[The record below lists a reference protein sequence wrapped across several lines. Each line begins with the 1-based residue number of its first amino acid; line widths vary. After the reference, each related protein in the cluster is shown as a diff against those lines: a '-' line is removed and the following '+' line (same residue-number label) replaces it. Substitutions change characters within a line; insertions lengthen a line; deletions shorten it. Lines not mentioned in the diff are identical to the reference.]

1 MARKKKKEKILSM
14 DQGQVCDHKVGF
26 AYSGINKFKCMCIL
40 CHLILC
46 EHTVHTLYMYI
57 YVDRCRELERRRWAW
72 RHATAAK
79 QARFTIITNR
89 AYVPRPDRNTTEWP
103 PDLKSS
109 GTSQPAS
116 KAWFG
121 PHIWRAHAYGPS
133 NGNATSVS
141 DDASLCKL
149 ADLSYHSYGIC
160 NALLSFHAKKNNRSL
175 IYLFII
181 LFS

>member
-1 MARKKKKEKILSM
+1 MSFNS
-14 DQGQVCDHKVGF
+14 VWTYC
-26 AYSGINKFKCMCIL
+26 
-40 CHLILC
+40 
-46 EHTVHTLYMYI
+46 TYMYI

-141 DDASLCKL
+141 DDASLCKF

-160 NALLSFHAKKNNRSL
+160 NALLSFHAKK
-175 IYLFII
+175 II
-181 LFS
+181 DHWSICLSFCFLKMYGRFPPGYPPNYQGMPRPPYPYDQR